1 MTTRRTFL
9 KSLIGGAAALVLGAE
24 AAQAEAELAVPSTK
38 TIIDLNPH
46 SYLHRPSDAYLGS
59 LRRFD
64 YYSDPFYPMHRDAVI
79 FEDMLQSTLEDLRFY
94 DPRDMLEDLP
104 VPASANKPVQWNLED
119 MPRPVRWTEREME
132 QLHIV
137 EIHTIGHKLLQ
148 PGDLQRFQ
156 FAKGKDDYH
165 KGELLYYRYAGEPR
179 SRFRMS
185 AATRRKLRRRS

>member
-38 TIIDLNPH
+38 TIIDLNPQ
-46 SYLHRPSDAYLGS
+46 SYLHRDLAWQHAT
-59 LRRFD
+59 LRRFLIFSTPETED
-64 YYSDPFYPMHRDAVI
+64 SWFNPYYH
-79 FEDMLQSTLEDLRFY
+79 
-94 DPRDMLEDLP
+94 
-104 VPASANKPVQWNLED
+104 
-119 MPRPVRWTEREME
+119 
-132 QLHIV
+132 
-137 EIHTIGHKLLQ
+137 
-148 PGDLQRFQ
+148 DLQRFQ